1 MSLDKNTSIEQ
12 NNNPT
17 SNIEVGLDWL
27 EEKFTNTFWL
37 SLETLGKLKEFKFEK
52 QTNQLQNDTS
62 WELEKLRGNLENL
75 EISQQD
81 KETLWNFSN
90 EKFQNLIGEI
100 QSQQINSQ
108 EKLSELQQNIV
119 WENIHEIASSNH
131 KNDGLFTNK
140 RLAQVCN
147 PSKPHHHF
155 DGIIVGTTRSI
166 VHVSKTCVHICID
179 TLKLPGDIYK
189 IATKKAY
196 TKQFNQI

>member
-1 MSLDKNTSIEQ
+1 MSLDKNKSLEH
-12 NNNPT
+12 NNTPT

-27 EEKFTNTFWL
+27 EQKFTEKYGL
-37 SLETLGKLKEFKFEK
+37 SVDTLWKLKEFKFEK
-52 QTNQLQNDTS
+52 QTNQLQNDTL
-62 WELEKLRGNLENL
+62 WELQNLRWNVDNL

-90 EKFQNLIGEI
+90 EKFQNLITEI
-100 QSQQINSQ
+100 QSQQLNSQ
-108 EKLSELQQNIV
+108 EQLSELQQNIV

-147 PSKPHHHF
+147 PKKPHHHF

-166 VHVSKTCVHICID
+166 VHISKMAVNVCID
-179 TLKLPGDIYK
+179 TIKLPGDIYK
-189 IATKKAY
+189 IASKKAY
-196 TKQFNQI
+196 TNQFNNI